1 MSTRT
6 ASLANNYSTV
16 TNSAMVA
23 NIQSLKCL
31 YQAPQ
36 QVKLLHLHAEIESL
50 LLHLQALKRQR
61 LENKHI
67 AKNGTATVLNR

>member
-1 MSTRT
+1 MST
-6 ASLANNYSTV
+6 SSNSSTV

-61 LENKHI
+61 LENRPT
-67 AKNGTATVLNR
+67 AESGTLKRQKP